1 MSVLGELLAACVAA
15 PADDAPRTVWA
26 DAIGGDRGEL
36 VAVQLRLA
44 RGGTALGADERAA
57 LREREHALL
66 AAHGPTWAG
75 LAAFRDITRATF
87 RRGFVEAIEV
97 DAAAFAIHADA
108 IIATA
113 PFIRELAVTG
123 LLGEAMDEVQVR
135 RATAIVPAV
144 AAHGITGLLLGPCG
158 TRPDMPGRAAG
169 FESSLP
175 FTLHALAQAGAL
187 AELRTLGAHAFD
199 TIAATELLAA
209 PARLADLAHLSLS
222 YDAGELGAV
231 RTLLHHLPG
240 LRAFSF
246 HAAHDPALLV
256 GDLPAGCALQH
267 RAQAAVEPDAASVA
281 LR

>member
-44 RGGTALGADERAA
+44 RGASLAADEHAA
-57 LREREHALL
+57 LRDRERALL

-75 LAAFRDITRATF
+75 LAAFPDITRATF
-87 RRGFVEAIEV
+87 RRGFVEAIEI
-97 DAAAFAIHADA
+97 DAAAFATHADA

-123 LLGEAMDEVQVR
+123 LLGEHMDEVQVR

-144 AAHGITGLLLGPCG
+144 AAHGITGLVLGPCG
-158 TRPDMPGRAAG
+158 ARPVVPGRAAG
-169 FESSLP
+169 FDSSLP

-187 AELRTLGAHAFD
+187 EELRTLGAQGFD
-199 TIAATELLAA
+199 SIAATELLAA
-209 PARLADLAHLSLS
+209 PARIADLARLSLS
-222 YDAGELGAV
+222 YDASELGAV
-231 RTLLHHLPG
+231 RALLHHLPR

-246 HAAHDPALLV
+246 HANHDPALLV
-256 GDLPAGCALQH
+256 ADLPAGCALQH
-267 RAQAAVEPDAASVA
+267 RAQAAGEPDAASVA